1 MKPTTNNLYPRRYS
15 VMLYK
20 RTDCEYERAVLD
32 AIDVYH
38 PRLVPCVRDV
48 SGWIAAMFPWLEID
62 TKRETMRDMMEGAR
76 IYGLFSISL
85 RKPGDPQE
93 ISYKL
98 SFLEV

>member
-1 MKPTTNNLYPRRYS
+1 MNTTTNKLYPRRYS

-20 RTDCEYERAVLD
+20 RIDCDYEREILEPVN
-32 AIDVYH
+32 VYH

-62 TKRETMRDMMEGAR
+62 TRWETMRDMMEGAR
-76 IYGLFSISL
+76 EYGLFSVSL
-85 RKPGDPQE
+85 RKPGDPRE
-93 ISYKL
+93 ITYSL

>member
-1 MKPTTNNLYPRRYS
+1 MTTTNKLYPRRYS

-20 RTDCEYERAVLD
+20 RTDEDYLPATLE

-48 SGWIAAMFPWLEID
+48 SGWIAACFPWLEID
-62 TKRETMRDMMEGAR
+62 TRWETMRDMMEGAR
-76 IYGLFSISL
+76 EYGLFSISL
-85 RKPGDPQE
+85 RKPGDPRE
-93 ISYKL
+93 VTYSL